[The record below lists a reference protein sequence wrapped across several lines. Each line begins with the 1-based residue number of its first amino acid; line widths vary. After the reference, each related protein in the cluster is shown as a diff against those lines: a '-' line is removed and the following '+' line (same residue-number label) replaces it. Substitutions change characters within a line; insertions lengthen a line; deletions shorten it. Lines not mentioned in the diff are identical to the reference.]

1 MPARKMFVG
10 LAAVLIL
17 AVATP
22 AMADEFKG
30 WYGALDLALTEPAG
44 LDQNYATHVDFGDG
58 NFGQTERLVL
68 DNDDNVDFSA
78 AFGYS
83 WGKMGMLQVS
93 YWGTSGNDSFDDDMH
108 GGVYPTVAGYSP
120 NIGGGY
126 LYANGAYTVS
136 FEAESDL
143 KASTWDIDYIR
154 PMAAG
159 EKFSVNWL
167 AGLRVAEFR
176 ENLFFDG
183 SDQYTRYI
191 QERHIDSSGWGF
203 KVGATANM
211 DFTKHLGMEASV
223 AMSFLQGT
231 SHGESSF
238 CDGGCGGSFQ
248 QDDSEGSDDS
258 MRAEIRDYGLKAVWH
273 QGAFDIFAGFR
284 SSNWDGLPSNPNPG
298 NEGGHFA
305 IGSVSDKDR
314 PDVTFNSWHVGA
326 KWKIGG

>member
-1 MPARKMFVG
+1 MLARKMFVG
-10 LAAVLIL
+10 LAAVLVL

-30 WYGALDLALTEPAG
+30 WYGALDLALTQPAG
-44 LDQNYATHVDFGDG
+44 LDQNYASHVDYGTG
-58 NFGQTERLVL
+58 NFGETERLVL
-68 DNDDNVDFSA
+68 DNDDNLDFSA
-78 AFGYS
+78 AVGFS

-93 YWGTSGNDSFDDDMH
+93 YWGTSGNDRFDDTLK
-108 GGVYPTVAGYSP
+108 GGVYPVVAGYSP

-126 LYANGAYTVS
+126 LYDTAPGVD

-143 KASTWDIDYIR
+143 RAKTWDIDYIR

-159 EKFSVNWL
+159 DKFSVNWM

-183 SDQYTRYI
+183 SDAYARYV
-191 QERHIDSSGWGF
+191 QERHVTSSGWGF

-211 DFTKHLGMEASV
+211 DFTEHLGLEASLAV
-223 AMSFLQGT
+223 SFLQGT
-231 SHGESSF
+231 SKGSSSF

-248 QDDSEGSDDS
+248 QDDTEGSDDS
-258 MRAEIRDYGLKAVWH
+258 MRGEIRDYGLKAVWH
-273 QGAFDIFAGFR
+273 QGDFDIFAGFS
-284 SSNWDGLPSNPNPG
+284 SSNWDGLPSNPDPG
-298 NEGGHFA
+298 PEGGHFA

-314 PDVTFNSWHVGA
+314 SDVTFNKWSVGA
-326 KWKIGG
+326 RWRFGG